1 MQDVCNLAKQS
12 SSAGQKLSNIVIK
25 QSLTQPNSY
34 PVELSGTSTA
44 TVLMI
49 LGDTRKSEAF
59 DFYWHSLFLLIFVHS
74 LLVQPLALFFAFF
87 Y

>member
-12 SSAGQKLSNIVIK
+12 SSAGQKVSNIVIK

-49 LGDTRKSEAF
+49 QGRYKE
-59 DFYWHSLFLLIFVHS
+59 V
-74 LLVQPLALFFAFF
+74 
-87 Y
+87 